1 MLATDVTRPSLQKGC
16 ASLLQVFGTGYLGTW
31 LSVLRKGLGH
41 VGGSRDNVS
50 IVLCGPWYFPQLG
63 AVLGRSLS
71 VFVLGCLR
79 AAVVAST

>member
-31 LSVLRKGLGH
+31 LSVLKGLGH

-50 IVLCGPWYFPQLG
+50 IVP
-63 AVLGRSLS
+63 
-71 VFVLGCLR
+71 LR
-79 AAVVAST
+79 PLVVPTLMS